1 MWSRLWSDRFSFY
14 LALLAFAS
22 LRHERPSFHPWK
34 INSLKEIVDSFS
46 TACFYIQGRQ
56 LTFPIKGEVSH
67 TSTFDKNLVSNEF
80 ARTDGRADQRKTDE
94 VSDDWCESINGS
106 QVHESL
112 CTFQNQMLCSLNIMS
127 ILKTFQSKHHCTNT
141 EEQVVQ
147 SALGMLS
154 TIWKAFIKGVVFL
167 CHSLVSVWRLN

>member
-1 MWSRLWSDRFSFY
+1 MWLRLWSRRFSFY
-14 LALLAFAS
+14 LPLLAFAS

-80 ARTDGRADQRKTDE
+80 ARTDGRANQRKTDD
-94 VSDDWCESINGS
+94 VSNDWRESINGS
-106 QVHESL
+106 PVHESPR
-112 CTFQNQMLCSLNIMS
+112 TFQNQLLFPLTLRLSWKRHS
-127 ILKTFQSKHHCTNT
+127 QSTSEPILRTKRHKRDAVRDLKAIFKRTF
-141 EEQVVQ
+141 
-147 SALGMLS
+147 L
-154 TIWKAFIKGVVFL
+154 
-167 CHSLVSVWRLN
+167 